1 MRRLSLTP
9 GYARFRL
16 ALGILFVLLGVAIIY
31 RTIAAVGLR
40 WEDGPSVI
48 LSAALVVLGV
58 IRIQQS
64 LSILRSPRP

>member
-1 MRRLSLTP
+1 MSP

-16 ALGILFVLLGVAIIY
+16 ALGALFVVLGFTILY

-40 WEDGPSVI
+40 WEDVPPVI
-48 LSAALVVLGV
+48 LSAALIVLGV

-64 LSILRSPRP
+64 LSVLRGPDK